1 MEMTGDLKFTTKLRY
16 SLLVI
21 VMVSSLLSCEK
32 NNKTNSSI
40 NTQAEQPN
48 IIFIMTDDHAYQ
60 AISAYGSKLMQTPN
74 IDRLANEGM
83 LFNKGYVTNSIC
95 SPSRAVALTGKF
107 SHLNGV
113 RDNLDVFDSTQV
125 TFPKILRKKG
135 YQTAI
140 VGKWHLKSE
149 PTGFDYWKVLPDQG
163 HYYDPEF
170 RTPQGIVKEEGYVT
184 DVTTDLALNY
194 LASLRDKEKPFLLIY
209 HHKAPHRQWWPSME
223 DLEAYKDTE
232 IPSPATLYDTYV
244 NRGTAAKE
252 AEMRINDHM
261 ALSMDNKIRPDLLK
275 TMNLEE
281 FLSWYESSY
290 LERYNRLDED
300 EKQKWDAVYGPINED
315 FEKNTPIGKALTF
328 WKYQRYMQDYL
339 ASLKSVDRN
348 IGRLLDYLDKNELTN
363 NTIVVYTS
371 DQGFYLGEHG
381 WFDKRFM
388 YEPSFRTPLIIR
400 YPPLIEAGSI
410 NNDLVQN
417 IDFAPTFLD
426 LASTKIP
433 NDMQG
438 MSLLPLFSNKNSNWR
453 DALYYHYYEY
463 PGIHMVKRHFG
474 VRTKRYKLIHFY
486 YDVDEWELYDLEKD
500 PQEMNNIYDNPDY
513 AEVRKQ
519 MHKRLEELR
528 ILYKDNSDS
537 LNQQWIERD
546 IKRLKTLGWY

>member
-1 MEMTGDLKFTTKLRY
+1 MEMTGDLKFTTKLRFG
-16 SLLVI
+16 LLVI
-21 VMVSSLLSCEK
+21 VSISSLLSCVK

-125 TFPKILRKKG
+125 TFPKILQESG
-135 YQTAI
+135 YETAI

-184 DVTTDLALNY
+184 DVTTDLAISY
-194 LASLRDKEKPFLLIY
+194 LDSIRNQEKPFLLMY

-223 DLEAYKDTE
+223 DLEAYKDSE
-232 IPSPATLYDTYV
+232 IPSPATLYDTYI
-244 NRGTAAKE
+244 NRGNAAKD
-252 AEMRINDHM
+252 AEMRIGDHM
-261 ALSMDNKIRPDLLK
+261 ALSADNKIHPEVLAK
-275 TMNLEE
+275 MNLEE
-281 FLSWYESSY
+281 FLDWYESAY
-290 LERYNRLDED
+290 LERYNRLDEG

-315 FEKNTPIGKALTF
+315 FEKNTPKGKEMTY

-426 LASTKIP
+426 LARTKIP

-546 IKRLKTLGWY
+546 IERLKTLGWY

>member
-1 MEMTGDLKFTTKLRY
+1 MQIRLP
-16 SLLVI
+16 LLLI
-21 VMVSSLLSCEK
+21 VTLFFSSCKQNFK
-32 NNKTNSSI
+32 NDKSI
-40 NTQAEQPN
+40 EERSPN

-125 TFPKILRKKG
+125 TFPKILQKQG

-149 PTGFDYWKVLPDQG
+149 PTGFDYGKVLPDQG

-170 RTPQGIVKEEGYVT
+170 RTPNGIVKEEGYVT

-194 LASLRDKEKPFLLIY
+194 LDSLRDKEKPFLLMY

-223 DLEAYKDTE
+223 DLEAYKDSE

-290 LERYNRLDED
+290 LERYNRLNNE
-300 EKQKWDAVYGPINED
+300 EKRKWDAVYGPINED
-315 FEKNTPIGKALTF
+315 FKKNKPQGEALTY

-348 IGRLLDYLDKNELTN
+348 IGRLLDYLEQNNLVE
-363 NTIVVYTS
+363 NTIIVYTS

-388 YEPSFRTPLIIR
+388 YEPSFRTPLIIK
-400 YPPLIEAGSI
+400 YPKLIKAGSI
-410 NNDLVQN
+410 NNNLVQN
-417 IDFAPTFLD
+417 VDFAPTFLD
-426 LASTKIP
+426 LSGATIP

-438 MSLLPLFSNKNSNWR
+438 ESLLPLFSNDNSNWR

-474 VRTKRYKLIHFY
+474 VRTERYKLIHFY

-500 PQEMNNIYDNPDY
+500 PEELNNVYNNPEYKVVQQE
-513 AEVRKQ
+513 
-519 MHKRLEELR
+519 MHKRLDELR
-528 ILYKDNSDS
+528 VQYKDNSDS
-537 LNQQWIERD
+537 LNQQWIESD
-546 IKRLKTLGWY
+546 IKRLKSLGWY

>member
-1 MEMTGDLKFTTKLRY
+1 MEMTGDLKFITKLRFG
-16 SLLVI
+16 LLVI
-21 VMVSSLLSCEK
+21 VLISTLLSCLN

-125 TFPKILRKKG
+125 TFPKIIRKKG

-163 HYYDPEF
+163 HYYNPEF
-170 RTPQGIVKEEGYVT
+170 RTPNGIVEEEGYVT

-194 LASLRDKEKPFLLIY
+194 LDSFRDKEKPFLLMY

-223 DLEAYKDTE
+223 DLEAYKDSE

-290 LERYNRLDED
+290 LERYNRLNNE
-300 EKQKWDAVYGPINED
+300 EKRKWDAVYGPINED
-315 FEKNTPIGKALTF
+315 FRKNTPQGEALTY

-348 IGRLLDYLDKNELTN
+348 IGRLLDYLDQNNLVE
-363 NTIVVYTS
+363 NTIIVYTS

-426 LASTKIP
+426 LARTKIP

-474 VRTKRYKLIHFY
+474 VRTERYKLIHFY
-486 YDVDEWELYDLEKD
+486 FDVDEWELYDLEKD
-500 PQEMNNIYDNPDY
+500 PQEMNNVHEISDY
-513 AEVRKQ
+513 AEVRKH

-528 ILYKDNSDS
+528 IQYKDNSDS
-537 LNQQWIERD
+537 LNQQWIESD
-546 IKRLKTLGWY
+546 IKRLISLGWY

>member
-1 MEMTGDLKFTTKLRY
+1 MEMTGDLKFINKRRFG
-16 SLLVI
+16 LLVI
-21 VMVSSLLSCEK
+21 VLISSLLSCVN

-194 LASLRDKEKPFLLIY
+194 LDSLRDKEKPFLLMY

-223 DLEAYKDTE
+223 DLEAYKDSE
-232 IPSPATLYDTYV
+232 IPSPATLYDNYV

-300 EKQKWDAVYGPINED
+300 EKQKWDAVYGSINED
-315 FEKNTPIGKALTF
+315 FEKNTPKGKALTF

-348 IGRLLDYLDKNELTN
+348 IGRLLDYLDQNNLVE
-363 NTIVVYTS
+363 NTIIVYTS

-388 YEPSFRTPLIIR
+388 YEPSFRTPLIIK
-400 YPPLIEAGSI
+400 YPKLIKAGSI
-410 NNDLVQN
+410 NNNLVQN
-417 IDFAPTFLD
+417 VDFAPTFLD
-426 LASTKIP
+426 LSGAAIP

-438 MSLLPLFSNKNSNWR
+438 ESLLPLFSNDNSNWR

-474 VRTKRYKLIHFY
+474 VRTERYKLIHFY

-500 PQEMNNIYDNPDY
+500 PEELNNVYNNPEYKVVQQE
-513 AEVRKQ
+513 
-519 MHKRLEELR
+519 MHKRLDELR
-528 ILYKDNSDS
+528 IQYKDNSDS
-537 LNQQWIERD
+537 LNQQWIESD
-546 IKRLKTLGWY
+546 IKRLKSLGWY

>member
-1 MEMTGDLKFTTKLRY
+1 MEMTGDLKFINKRRFG
-16 SLLVI
+16 LLVI
-21 VMVSSLLSCEK
+21 VLISSLLSCVN

-170 RTPQGIVKEEGYVT
+170 RTPQGMVKEEGYVT
-184 DVTTDLALNY
+184 DVTTDLAINY
-194 LASLRDKEKPFLLIY
+194 LDSIRNQEKPFLLMY

-223 DLEAYKDTE
+223 DLEAYKDAE

-252 AEMRINDHM
+252 AEMRIGDHM
-261 ALSMDNKIRPDLLK
+261 ALSADNKIRPELLAK
-275 TMNLEE
+275 MNLVE
-281 FLSWYESSY
+281 FLDWYESAY
-290 LERYNRLDED
+290 LERYDRLDEE
-300 EKQKWDAVYGPINED
+300 EKQRWDAVYGPINED
-315 FEKNTPIGKALTF
+315 FEKNTPEGKEMTY

-388 YEPSFRTPLIIR
+388 YEPSFRTPLIVR
-400 YPPLIEAGSI
+400 YPTLIEAGSV

-426 LASTKIP
+426 LAGTKIP
-433 NDMQG
+433 DDMQG
-438 MSLLPLFSNKNSNWR
+438 MSLLPLFSNDNSKWR

-474 VRTKRYKLIHFY
+474 VRTNRYKLIHFY
-486 YDVDEWELYDLEKD
+486 YDVNEWELYDLEKD
-500 PQEMNNIYDNPDY
+500 PQEMNNVYDNPDY

-519 MHKRLEELR
+519 MHKRLDELR
-528 ILYKDNSDS
+528 IQYKDNSDS
-537 LNQQWIERD
+537 LNQHWIESD
-546 IKRLKTLGWY
+546 IERLKSLGWD

>member
-1 MEMTGDLKFTTKLRY
+1 MIGDLKFTIKHRIFLY
-16 SLLVI
+16 LLFLGFNVFN
-21 VMVSSLLSCEK
+21 CK
-32 NNKTNSSI
+32 NTTDNMNSENRKS
-40 NTQAEQPN
+40 PN

-60 AISAYGSKLMQTPN
+60 AISAYGSKLMETPN

-125 TFPKILRKKG
+125 TFPKILQKQG

-149 PTGFDYWKVLPDQG
+149 PTGFDYWKVLPNQG

-170 RTPQGIVKEEGYVT
+170 RTPNGIVKEEGYVT

-194 LASLRDKEKPFLLIY
+194 LDSLRDKEKPFLLMY
-209 HHKAPHRQWWPSME
+209 HHKAPHRQWWPSIE
-223 DLEAYKDTE
+223 DLEAYKDSE
-232 IPSPATLYDTYV
+232 ISSPATLYDTYV

-290 LERYNRLDED
+290 LERYNRLNNE
-300 EKQKWDAVYGPINED
+300 EKRKWDAVYGPINED
-315 FEKNTPIGKALTF
+315 FRKNTPQGEALTY

-339 ASLKSVDRN
+339 AALKSVDRN
-348 IGRLLDYLDKNELTN
+348 IGRLLDYLEQNNLAE
-363 NTIVVYTS
+363 NTIIIYTS

-388 YEPSFRTPLIIR
+388 YEPSFRTPLIIK
-400 YPPLIEAGSI
+400 YPKLIKAGSI
-410 NNDLVQN
+410 NNNLVQN
-417 IDFAPTFLD
+417 VDFAPTFLD
-426 LASTKIP
+426 LSGAEIP

-438 MSLLPLFSNKNSNWR
+438 ESLLPLFSNDNNSNWR

-463 PGIHMVKRHFG
+463 PGIHMVKRHYG
-474 VRTKRYKLIHFY
+474 VRTERYKLIHFY
-486 YDVDEWELYDLEKD
+486 YDIDEWELYDLEKD
-500 PQEMNNIYDNPDY
+500 PEELNNVYDNLDYKVVQQEMHN
-513 AEVRKQ
+513 
-519 MHKRLEELR
+519 RLDELR
-528 ILYKDNSDS
+528 IQYKDNSDS
-537 LNQQWIERD
+537 LNQQWIESD
-546 IKRLKTLGWY
+546 INRLKSLGWY

>member
-1 MEMTGDLKFTTKLRY
+1 MIGDLNFISKKQNFLY
-16 SLLVI
+16 LLVI
-21 VMVSSLLSCEK
+21 VVNIFSCK
-32 NNKTNSSI
+32 NSTENSRSE
-40 NTQAEQPN
+40 NHKPPN

-125 TFPKILRKKG
+125 TFPKILQKQG

-170 RTPQGIVKEEGYVT
+170 RTPNGIVKEEGYVT
-184 DVTTDLALNY
+184 DLTTDFALNY
-194 LASLRDKEKPFLLIY
+194 LDSLRDKEKPFLLMY

-223 DLEAYKDTE
+223 DLEAYKDSE
-232 IPSPATLYDTYV
+232 ISSPATLYDTYV

-290 LERYNRLDED
+290 LERYNRLNNE
-300 EKQKWDAVYGPINED
+300 EKRKWDAVYGPINED
-315 FEKNTPIGKALTF
+315 FRKNTPQGEALTY

-339 ASLKSVDRN
+339 AALKSVDRN
-348 IGRLLDYLDKNELTN
+348 IGRLLDYLEQNNLAE
-363 NTIVVYTS
+363 NTIIVYTS

-388 YEPSFRTPLIIR
+388 YEPSFRTPLIIK
-400 YPPLIEAGSI
+400 YPKLIKAGSI
-410 NNDLVQN
+410 NNNLVQN
-417 IDFAPTFLD
+417 VDFAPTFLD
-426 LASTKIP
+426 LSGAEIP

-438 MSLLPLFSNKNSNWR
+438 ESLLPLFNDNNSNWR

-463 PGIHMVKRHFG
+463 PGIHMVKRHYG
-474 VRTKRYKLIHFY
+474 VRTERYKLIHFY
-486 YDVDEWELYDLEKD
+486 YDIDEWELYDLEKD
-500 PQEMNNIYDNPDY
+500 PEELNNVYDNLEY
-513 AEVRKQ
+513 KVVQQE
-519 MHKRLEELR
+519 MHKRLDELR
-528 ILYKDNSDS
+528 IQYKDNSDS
-537 LNQQWIERD
+537 LNQQWIESD
-546 IKRLKTLGWY
+546 INRLKSLGWY